1 MTDHEAR
8 SARLQRAAS
17 IVAGA
22 VVVFV
27 AGWMTSNLFHA
38 PKKARV
44 DCAEEPADAGAA
56 TMTAIADA
64 GNAPGVEAVIADAG
78 VATGAGDAEAADGLT
93 LPKDAPRVVR
103 LGVVL
108 VAYAGAEGA
117 TGSAP
122 SKKDAAARAATLLE
136 TARAN
141 FSEAVRKGDPG
152 SSDDIGRIPRGVLDP
167 STEVA
172 VFRMKAADVS
182 DVLETPRGYW
192 IVKRIE

>member
-1 MTDHEAR
+1 MTSPETR
-8 SARLQRAAS
+8 SARLQREAS

-44 DCAEEPADAGAA
+44 DCAEAPIDAAAEAVADAG
-56 TMTAIADA
+56 T
-64 GNAPGVEAVIADAG
+64 PAVVGMAIADAG
-78 VATGAGDAEAADGLT
+78 VATEAGDAEAADGLP
-93 LPKDAPRVVR
+93 LPKDAPRIVR

-117 TGSAP
+117 SGSAP
-122 SKKDAAARAATLLE
+122 PKKEAAARAATLLE

-167 STEVA
+167 STEAA
-172 VFRMKAADVS
+172 VFRLKAADVS

-192 IVKRIE
+192 IVKRLE

>member
-1 MTDHEAR
+1 MTDHETR

-44 DCAEEPADAGAA
+44 DCAEEPADAAVA
-56 TMTAIADA
+56 TAIADA

-78 VATGAGDAEAADGLT
+78 TVTGAGDAEVADGLT

-136 TARAN
+136 TARTN